1 MQHRNLVIN
10 ALKFGIMEIK
20 SINIRGCEVSAIF
33 TGRAYYFT
41 SNFYGLLCVATEIN
55 ESEDGRAFSVVTG
68 NHHTDG
74 TRLANSVVSSAAKK
88 YIRKE
93 ENKYIN
99 KVVTFVDGVNRD
111 LAADY
116 ITIQYEKR

>member
-1 MQHRNLVIN
+1 
-10 ALKFGIMEIK
+10 MEIK
-20 SINIRGCEVSAIF
+20 SIKIRGCEVSAIF

-74 TRLANSVVSSAAKK
+74 TRLANSVVSSAVKK

-99 KVVTFVDGVNRD
+99 KTVSFIDGENRD
-111 LAADY
+111 LASDY
-116 ITIQYEKR
+116 ITIYYTYR